1 MRRGLVLHRN
11 NSPVEAVLGRALVPH
26 PNSPAAGLGEFTGIN
41 FLTTRSNES
50 KTSKSAMRGCENTN
64 LVMGRDIRNRDLA
77 LRATLSRQDAAVRI
91 HRDVQRGQERPQSL
105 KRSSLKIADLRLR
118 TRMMIDSSGERYFS
132 RE

>member
-1 MRRGLVLHRN
+1 MPLLRRLLERYVQAY
-11 NSPVEAVLGRALVPH
+11 PQKFYVVM
-26 PNSPAAGLGEFTGIN
+26 EFTGIN
-41 FLTTRSNES
+41 FLTTRSNER

-105 KRSSLKIADLRLR
+105 KRSLLKIADLRLR
-118 TRMMIDSSGERYFS
+118 TRMTIDASG
-132 RE
+132 